1 MALSLVDDPDYAGS
15 AGIKYIEQL
24 QQSLQRAL
32 AQENWVEVQRLDQVC
47 AALIDKVVA
56 ASREEETGELVIA
69 LSQLKD
75 VYRHLIY
82 GCQAK
87 VASMAV

>member
-32 AQENWVEVQRLDQVC
+32 AQENWVEVQRLDKVC

>member
-1 MALSLVDDPDYAGS
+1 MVLSLVDDPDYAGS
-15 AGIKYIEQL
+15 AGINYIEQL
-24 QQSLQRAL
+24 QQALQRAL
-32 AQENWVEVQRLDQVC
+32 AQENWVEVQRLDKVC
-47 AALIDKVVA
+47 AVLIDKVVT
-56 ASREEETGELVIA
+56 ASHADTSELVIA

>member
-1 MALSLVDDPDYAGS
+1 MVLSLVDDPDYAGS
-15 AGIKYIEQL
+15 AGINYIEQL
-24 QQSLQRAL
+24 QQALQRAL
-32 AQENWVEVQRLDQVC
+32 AQENWVEVQRLDKVC

-56 ASREEETGELVIA
+56 ASHADTGELVIA